1 MSQQLISR
9 NADLQKLRNDGF
21 DIQVRVKGAYL
32 VMGGVPYV
40 NSRKEVKR
48 GTLVSEL
55 SLADDVT
62 IKPANHVIYWAG
74 EYPCN
79 AEGSEIGKIR
89 HQSQVKQLDRDLTV
103 HHSFS
108 SKPDGG
114 YNDHYEKMVAY
125 AALVSGPAHEIDP
138 MATAQTFPLIEPED
152 EDCVFN
158 YCDTASSRAEITA
171 VTRKLEL
178 KKLAIVGVGGTGSY
192 VLDLTA
198 KTPVKEIH
206 IFDGDKFL
214 QHNAFRSP
222 GAPSGDELR
231 QVRTKVAHFKALYSK
246 MHRGIIPHEY
256 FIDASN
262 VGELRE
268 MQFVFLCMDKGEAKK
283 LIVRKLE
290 EWGIPFIDV
299 GMGIDLTDDALGGIL
314 RVTTIT
320 PQKRAHVWEKDRIP
334 FSDGDGNDEYSRNIQ
349 IADLNA
355 LNAALAVIKWKKLFG
370 FYRDLEHDHFSTYT
384 IDGNTLVN
392 EDQV

>member
-1 MSQQLISR
+1 MSQQLISH
-9 NADLQKLRNDGF
+9 NGDLQQLRNEGY
-21 DIQVRVKGAYL
+21 DIQVKAKGAYL
-32 VMGGVPYV
+32 AMRGVPYV
-40 NSRKEVKR
+40 NSRREVKR

-55 SLADDVT
+55 SLADNVT
-62 IKPANHVIYWAG
+62 IKPQTHVIYWAG
-74 EYPCN
+74 EYPSN
-79 AEGSEIGKIR
+79 ADGTEISKIR
-89 HQSQVKQLDRDLTV
+89 HQSQVKELDRDLV
-103 HHSFS
+103 VQHSFS
-108 SKPDGG
+108 SRPDSG
-114 YNDHYEKMVAY
+114 YADHHEKMVTY
-125 AALVSGPAHEIDP
+125 AAILSGPAHEIDRT
-138 MATAQTFPLIEPED
+138 AKAQTFPLIEPEED

-192 VLDLTA
+192 VLDLIGKA
-198 KTPVKEIH
+198 PVREIH

-231 QVRTKVAHFKALYSK
+231 QVLTKVAYFKAIYSK
-246 MHRGIIPHEY
+246 MHRGIMPHEY

-262 VGELRE
+262 VAELRDME
-268 MQFVFLCMDKGEAKK
+268 FVFLCMDKGEAKK
-283 LIVRKLE
+283 LIVKKLE
-290 EWGIPFIDV
+290 EWGIPSIDV

-314 RVTTIT
+314 RVTTST
-320 PQKRAHVWEKDRIP
+320 PQKRAHVWEKNRIP

-355 LNAALAVIKWKKLFG
+355 LNATLAIIKWKKLFG
-370 FYRDLEHDHFSTYT
+370 FYRDLEHEHFSTYT

-392 EDQV
+392 EDQ

>member
-1 MSQQLISR
+1 MSQQLISH
-9 NADLQKLRNDGF
+9 NGDLQQLRNEGY
-21 DIQVRVKGAYL
+21 DIQVKAKGAYL
-32 VMGGVPYV
+32 AMRGVPYV
-40 NSRKEVKR
+40 NSRREVKR

-55 SLADDVT
+55 SLADNVT
-62 IKPANHVIYWAG
+62 IKPQTHVIYWAG
-74 EYPCN
+74 EYPFN
-79 AEGSEIGKIR
+79 ADGTEISKIR
-89 HQSQVKQLDRDLTV
+89 HQSQVKELDRDLV
-103 HHSFS
+103 VQHSFS
-108 SKPDGG
+108 SRPDSG
-114 YNDHYEKMVAY
+114 YADHHEKMVTY
-125 AALVSGPAHEIDP
+125 AAILSGPAHEFDRT
-138 MATAQTFPLIEPED
+138 AKAQTFALIEPEED

-192 VLDLTA
+192 VLDLIGKA
-198 KTPVKEIH
+198 PVREIH

-231 QVRTKVAHFKALYSK
+231 QVLTKVAYFKAIYSK
-246 MHRGIIPHEY
+246 MHRGIMPHEY

-262 VGELRE
+262 VAELRDME
-268 MQFVFLCMDKGEAKK
+268 FVFLSMDKGEAKK
-283 LIVRKLE
+283 LIVKKLE

-314 RVTTIT
+314 RVTTST
-320 PQKRAHVWEKDRIP
+320 PQKRAHVWEKNRIP

-349 IADLNA
+349 IADLNV

-370 FYRDLEHDHFSTYT
+370 FYRDLEHEHFSTYT

-392 EDQV
+392 EDQ

>member
-1 MSQQLISR
+1 M
-9 NADLQKLRNDGF
+9 
-21 DIQVRVKGAYL
+21 QVKNAYL
-32 VMGGVPYV
+32 VMRGVPYV
-40 NSRKEVKR
+40 NSRREVVR

-55 SLADDVT
+55 SLADNVT
-62 IKPANHVIYWAG
+62 IKPATHVIYFAG
-74 EYPCN
+74 DYPCN
-79 AEGSEIGKIR
+79 VDGSEIGKIR

-108 SKPDGG
+108 SKPDSG
-114 YNDHYEKMVAY
+114 YQDHYEKMVTY
-125 AALVSGPAHEIDP
+125 AAILSGPAHEIDP
-138 MATAQTFPLIEPED
+138 TARAQTFPLIEPED
-152 EDCVFN
+152 EGCVFN

-171 VTRKLEL
+171 VTRKLDL
-178 KKLAIVGVGGTGSY
+178 GKLAIVGVGGTGSY
-192 VLDLTA
+192 VLDFTA

-214 QHNAFRSP
+214 QHNTFRSP

-231 QVRTKVAHFKALYSK
+231 QVPSKVAYFKAVYSK
-246 MHRGIIPHEY
+246 MHRGIIPHEF

-262 VGELRE
+262 VGYLRE
-268 MQFVFLCMDKGEAKK
+268 MDFVFLCMDKGEAKK
-283 LIVRKLE
+283 LIVAKLE

-299 GMGIDLTDDALGGIL
+299 GMGIDLTDEALGGIL
-314 RVTTIT
+314 RVTTST
-320 PQKRAHVWEKDRIP
+320 PQKREHVREKNRIP

-370 FYRDLEHDHFSTYT
+370 FYRDLEHEHFSTYT

-392 EDQV
+392 EDRP

>member
-9 NADLQKLRNDGF
+9 NADLQHLRNDGY
-21 DIQVRVKGAYL
+21 DILARGVYL
-32 VMGGVPYV
+32 VVRGVPYV
-40 NSRKEVKR
+40 NSRREVKR

-55 SLADDVT
+55 SLAGDVT
-62 IKPANHVIYWAG
+62 IKPATHVIYFAG

-79 AEGSEIGKIR
+79 ADGSEIGKIR
-89 HQSQVKQLDRDLTV
+89 ATSQVKQLDRDLV
-103 HHSFS
+103 VQHLFS
-108 SKPDGG
+108 SKADGG
-114 YNDHYEKMVAY
+114 YKDHYEKMVTY
-125 AALVSGPAHEIDP
+125 AAILSGPAHEIDP
-138 MATAQTFPLIEPED
+138 SAKAQTFPLIEPED
-152 EDCVFN
+152 EDCVFK

-192 VLDLTA
+192 VLDLIA

-206 IFDGDKFL
+206 IFEGDKLL

-222 GAPSGDELR
+222 GAPSADELR
-231 QVRTKVAHFKALYSK
+231 QVPTKVAYFKAIYSE

-262 VGELRE
+262 IGELRE

-283 LIVRKLE
+283 LIVKKLE

-299 GMGIDLTDDALGGIL
+299 GMGIDLTDDAMGGIL
-314 RVTTIT
+314 RVTTST

-355 LNAALAVIKWKKLFG
+355 LNAALAVVKWKKLFG
-370 FYRDLEHDHFSTYT
+370 FYRDLEHEHFTTYT

-392 EDQV
+392 EDQA

>member
-9 NADLQKLRNDGF
+9 NADLQNLRNDGF
-21 DIQVRVKGAYL
+21 DIQVKGVYL
-32 VMGGVPYV
+32 VMRGVPYV
-40 NSRKEVKR
+40 NSRMEVVR

-55 SLADDVT
+55 SLAGDVT
-62 IKPANHVIYWAG
+62 IKPATHVIYFAG

-79 AEGSEIGKIR
+79 ADGSEIGKIR
-89 HQSQVKQLDRDLTV
+89 AGSQIKQLDRDLV
-103 HHSFS
+103 VQHLFS

-114 YNDHYEKMVAY
+114 YKDHYEKMVTY
-125 AALVSGPAHEIDP
+125 AAMLSGPAHQIDRT
-138 MATAQTFPLIEPED
+138 ATAQTFPLIEPQD

-158 YCDTASSRAEITA
+158 YCDTASSRAEITV

-178 KKLAIVGVGGTGSY
+178 KKLAIVGLGGTGSY

-231 QVRTKVAHFKALYSK
+231 QVPSKVAYFKARYSK
-246 MHRGIIPHEY
+246 MHRGIIPHEF

-262 VGELRE
+262 VGLLRE
-268 MQFVFLCMDKGEAKK
+268 MEFVFLCLDKGEAKK
-283 LIVRKLE
+283 LIVAKLE
-290 EWGIPFIDV
+290 EWGIPFIAV
-299 GMGIDLTDDALGGIL
+299 GMGIDLTDGALGGIL
-314 RVTTIT
+314 RVTTST
-320 PQKRAHVWEKDRIP
+320 PQKREHVREKDRIP

-355 LNAALAVIKWKKLFG
+355 LNAALAVIRWKKLFR
-370 FYRDLEHDHFSTYT
+370 FYRDLEHEHFSTYT
-384 IDGNTLVN
+384 IDGNTLIN